1 MLTNAGPKM
10 EKVVEAQK
18 RHHAYAQQPENRLSL
33 RMVRYPSDMW
43 TQVMKSAMVWFT
55 MFTYLVTISA
65 VRYGPPAFHD
75 FFDNGFFRPSGNML
89 GAIGVGVFFFIT
101 TFFDKALERYYSLY
115 RFTGMMEGRIYD
127 IVMAFQAHCEDG
139 NARHQQY
146 LQQLWRYVV
155 ARSPAPQ
162 RPCLGTLGG
171 GS

>member
-1 MLTNAGPKM
+1 MVSQTLAGGNHCGIHCLCY
-10 EKVVEAQK
+10 E
-18 RHHAYAQQPENRLSL
+18 SISDTL
-33 RMVRYPSDMW
+33 RPGFNERGHG
-43 TQVMKSAMVWFT
+43 AR
-55 MFTYLVTISA
+55 YLVTISA

-162 RPCLGTLGG
+162 RPCLGTLEG
-171 GS
+171 GSNRG